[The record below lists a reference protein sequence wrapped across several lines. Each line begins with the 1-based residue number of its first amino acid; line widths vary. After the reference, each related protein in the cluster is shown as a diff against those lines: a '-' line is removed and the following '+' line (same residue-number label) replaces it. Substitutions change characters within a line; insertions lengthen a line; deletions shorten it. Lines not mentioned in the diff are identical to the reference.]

1 MSSAITGVSKF
12 VSKGYKDLLRLKYD
26 LECILDCESEEFGN
40 LDLME
45 TAKSWVKDGVLR
57 ITINDY
63 LPRNRFVTSDVRD
76 SWIGIIAKTLLDKD
90 IHFEKALCII
100 VNYLPREGWDVDNRG
115 YKIIIDALRYA
126 RVIQN
131 DTFRELAF
139 MVLGEVDLDNPRTEI
154 YVREFPGDVKS
165 FTSTVLNSL

>member
-1 MSSAITGVSKF
+1 LSTTTGLSKL
-12 VSKGYKDLLRLKYD
+12 VSKGYKDLLKLKYD
-26 LECILDCESEEFGN
+26 LECILDFDSEELRS

-45 TAKSWVKDGVLR
+45 TAKSWIENGVLR

-76 SWIGIIAKTLLDKD
+76 SWIGMIAKTLLDKD
-90 IHFEKALCII
+90 IYFEKALCII
-100 VNYLPREGWDVDNRG
+100 VTYLPREGWDVDNRG

-126 RVIQN
+126 RVITN

-139 MVLGEVDLDNPRTEI
+139 MVIGDVDPENPRTEI
-154 YVREFPGDVKS
+154 YVREFPGDTKS
-165 FTSTVLNSL
+165 FTSTVLNAI